1 MIQRFAR
8 VLVPMSALSLL
19 FGCGHST
26 QYVPKASQV
35 APSTHIRHIRD
46 LPTIGGIPVIGGST
60 SRNSFNSI
68 YGAAGMGG
76 SPVEMVID
84 LGSIHDR
91 TFPDFVPPECSDPDI
106 DSCAVPSCTPGDADC
121 SPKFDIARVTPAP
134 GVNCFGS
141 PGALA
146 NNLPFGATDK
156 AHTIVDIYV
165 LGQASL
171 GNGFSRVGWVYIM
184 GNYTDAYLQDSGDN
198 SSYFQNALMN
208 VPVLGP
214 VFTTV
219 ANTTK
224 GAFVYMT
231 FSQAQALIQDYK
243 ARRGASAGSCFTRP
257 LYT

>member
-1 MIQRFAR
+1 
-8 VLVPMSALSLL
+8 MSVLSLL
-19 FGCGHST
+19 VGCGHSS
-26 QYVPKASQV
+26 QYVPKASQL
-35 APSTHIRHIRD
+35 APSTQIRHVRD
-46 LPTIGGIPVIGGST
+46 LPTIGGLPVIGGST
-60 SRNSFNSI
+60 SRNSFNTI
-68 YGAAGMGG
+68 YNAAGMGG
-76 SPVEMVID
+76 GDQMLFD
-84 LGSIHDR
+84 LGSLHDR
-91 TFPDFVPPECSDPDI
+91 QYPDFVPPDCSNPDI
-106 DSCAVPSCTPGDADC
+106 DSCDVGSCAPGDTDC
-121 SPKFDIARVTPAP
+121 SPKFDLAKVTPAP
-134 GVNCFGS
+134 GANCFGS

-156 AHTIVDIYV
+156 AHSIVDIYA

-184 GNYTDAYLQDSGDN
+184 GNYADAYLQDSGDN

-208 VPVLGP
+208 IPLTAP
-214 VFTTV
+214 IFNTV

-231 FSQAQALIQDYK
+231 FAQAQALIQDYK